1 MKKLNFTI
9 TFFLVLGSFFM
20 TFPQSNAYL
29 KSRILVE
36 GMYSRNLGNFGNIW
50 SKASG
55 GYVGYSIA
63 FPAHNLLLM
72 RTGFIYNTLKDNNIY
87 EDATLTMIP
96 IEIGGRY
103 YFTDSRLMPFFQFIN
118 GLNFVF
124 ENITNLGGE
133 TKDKTMIKY
142 AWQIGLGVTLN
153 LTNNFNVDV
162 SANYQSN
169 FYETDAMNTGFEYV
183 VGIGLAL

>member
-1 MKKLNFTI
+1 MKKLKFTVA
-9 TFFLVLGSFFM
+9 LSLMLGSFLM
-20 TFPQSNAYL
+20 TFAQSNTYL
-29 KSRILVE
+29 KNRILIE
-36 GMYSRNLGNFGNIW
+36 GMYIRNLGNFGDIW

-63 FPAHNLLLM
+63 FPEHNLLLM
-72 RTGFIYNTLKDNNIY
+72 RTGFIYNTLKDNNTY
-87 EDATLTMIP
+87 KDATLTMIP

-118 GLNFVF
+118 GLNFIF
-124 ENITNLGGE
+124 ENITNLDAE
-133 TKDKTMIKY
+133 SVDKTMVKY

-153 LTNNFNVDV
+153 LTENINIDV

-183 VGIGLAL
+183 IGIGLAF